1 MLDVMMRNQA
11 MAESTTTTQAFRGWE
26 KESAFYYAV
35 KRIVDVVFSFTML
48 LLAAPIILVIALL
61 VKLDSPGPIFFAQE
75 RVGAQLVNVNGRK
88 VWRRKI
94 FKVYKFRSMFHK
106 ADSAIHRN
114 YVQAFIR
121 NDKQTM
127 DAIQGEETEVR
138 KLVRDPRITRIGH
151 FIRKTSLDELPQL
164 WNVLKGDMTMVG
176 PRPAIQYEVDIYE
189 PWHCRRL
196 EALPGLTGVWQV
208 SARSSADFDEMVK
221 LDLWY
226 IDNKSLWTDLKLI
239 LQTPLVVF
247 ARRGAM

>member
-1 MLDVMMRNQA
+1 MMRNQSV
-11 MAESTTTTQAFRGWE
+11 AESTVTTRAFQGWE
-26 KESAFYYAV
+26 KDSAFYYAA
-35 KRIVDVVFSFTML
+35 KRILDVVFSFAML
-48 LLAAPIILVIALL
+48 LIAAPIMLVIALL

-75 RVGAQLVNVNGRK
+75 RVGAKLVKVNGRK
-88 VWRRKI
+88 VWRRQN

-114 YVQAFIR
+114 FVQAFIR
-121 NDKQTM
+121 NDKQAM
-127 DAIQGEETEVR
+127 DTIQGEETEVR

-189 PWHCRRL
+189 PWHSRRL
-196 EALPGLTGVWQV
+196 EALPGLTGMWQV

-226 IDNKSLWTDLKLI
+226 IDNKSIWMDLKLI
-239 LQTPLVVF
+239 VQTPLAVF
-247 ARRGAM
+247 ARKGAM